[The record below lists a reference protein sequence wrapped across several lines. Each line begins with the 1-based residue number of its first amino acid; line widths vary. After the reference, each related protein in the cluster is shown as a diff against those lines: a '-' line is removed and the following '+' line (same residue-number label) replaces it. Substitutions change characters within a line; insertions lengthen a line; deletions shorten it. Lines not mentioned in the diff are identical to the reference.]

1 MADWEGIISVNRQH
15 HPKTNHKN
23 KARRRKPSMT
33 FSEAEREVNRLF
45 PQTKVSKLNY
55 DENILSS

>member
-15 HPKTNHKN
+15 HPKSNHKN

-45 PQTKVSKLNY
+45 PQTKVSKLN
-55 DENILSS
+55 